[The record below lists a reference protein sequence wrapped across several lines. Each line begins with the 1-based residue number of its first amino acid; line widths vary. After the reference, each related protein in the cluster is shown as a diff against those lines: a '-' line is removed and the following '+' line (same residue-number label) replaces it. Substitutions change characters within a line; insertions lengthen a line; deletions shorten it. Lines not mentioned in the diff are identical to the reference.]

1 MRSSLF
7 ALVFLLLPSSAALA
21 EFLPVMA
28 KPGHESIRLMRDR
41 GKAVLISGGAAAYEI
56 TATAGAM
63 PVLRFMPM
71 AFHALPV
78 AGARPGMLPMSHIAF
93 GSDGPSGGA
102 VAAAWL
108 AEPTD
113 RYAHAVLVDALE
125 AGALMV
131 ETHSGSILSYRLD
144 PEHVFEDL
152 VPRLADMTGDGTAE
166 ILLVRASRRG
176 GAALTLFGVREG
188 TLALIA
194 ESEDIGTPNR
204 WLNPVGVGDFLGI
217 GQPQAAVVRTPHI
230 GGILILYTLEQ
241 DRLVERFR
249 SAGYSNHRI
258 GSPELGL
265 SSIFDADGDGLPDI
279 ALPGIDRRS
288 LSVISLRDGQGHVL
302 ARTEHDAAIDS
313 ALVTA
318 DIDGDGRLDLVYA
331 LADGTVAALLRR

>member
-1 MRSSLF
+1 MIRSLLV
-7 ALVFLLLPSSAALA
+7 ALVLLLPSSAVLA
-21 EFLPVMA
+21 EFLPVSA
-28 KPGHESIRLMRDR
+28 RPGHEPIRLMRH
-41 GKAVLISGGAAAYEI
+41 GSKAVLISGGAAYEI
-56 TATAGAM
+56 TAIAGAM
-63 PVLRFMPM
+63 PALRFTPL
-71 AFHALPV
+71 AFHTLPV
-78 AGARPGMLPMSHIAF
+78 GGGRPGMLPMSHVALA
-93 GSDGPSGGA
+93 GDDPAGGA

-113 RYAHAVLVDALE
+113 RYAHAVLGDALE

-131 ETHSGSILSYRLD
+131 ETRGGAVLSYRLG

-152 VPRLADMTGDGTAE
+152 MPRLADVTGDGSAE

-194 ESEDIGTPNR
+194 ESTDIGSPNR

-249 SAGYSNHRI
+249 ASGYSNHRI

-265 SSIFDADGDGLPDI
+265 SAVFDADGDGLPDI

-288 LSVISLRDGQGHVL
+288 LSIVSLRDGQQHILG
-302 ARTEHDAAIDS
+302 RTEHDAAIDS
-313 ALVTA
+313 ALVVA
-318 DIDGDGRLDLVYA
+318 DLDDDGRLDLVYG